1 MGVLVCYDDFT
12 YDVVN
17 DYYLDYLVETGCIL
31 GYDKSC
37 DWVRKDSIPVS
48 TPAAVKESPPTR

>member
-17 DYYLDYLVETGCIL
+17 DYHLDHLLQTGCIL

-37 DWVRKDSIPVS
+37 DWVKQESGAAR
-48 TPAAVKESPPTR
+48 PATTVKELGISS